1 MTLKETIIEVFL
13 GVSIETW
20 RLFEE
25 AAPYLFL
32 GFGIA
37 ALLEMVVP
45 EEKIVTHLGASAGK
59 FKSVLKASLA
69 GVPIPLCS
77 CGVIPA
83 AISLKKRGA
92 SDGATL
98 SFLISTPETGADSIA
113 ITYALL
119 DPIMTVFRPLAA
131 FVTALGAGVA
141 NNFLIRE
148 EKKPAQENLIS
159 LSPSTDTSD
168 CGASCICS
176 IEKNTIEEGVKQKI
190 AGALRYAYVEL
201 LGDIAKWLIV
211 GLVLAGIISFMIP
224 EDLIRNYLG
233 GGAASM
239 FLMLLIGIPLYIC
252 ATASTP
258 LAAALIAKGMSPGTA
273 FVFLLAGPATNAA
286 TITVVTR
293 FLGKRAATLYL
304 ATIAIFALA
313 FGLLL
318 NFIYFRLGIEATSIV
333 GTASDM
339 LPDYVKTFFAL
350 LLTILIAYAFYLGKQ
365 ESKCC
370 EN

>member
-1 MTLKETIIEVFL
+1 MTLAET
-13 GVSIETW
+13 VSAILFGIASETW
-20 RLFEE
+20 HLFEE

-37 ALLEMVVP
+37 ALLEMAVP
-45 EEKIVTHLGASAGK
+45 EDKIVQHLGASAGK

-98 SFLISTPETGADSIA
+98 SFLISTPKTGADSIA

-131 FVTALGAGVA
+131 FVTALGAGIA
-141 NNFLIRE
+141 NNLLIRE
-148 EKKPAQENLIS
+148 EQNPVQNNLMT
-159 LSPSTDTSD
+159 LSFSPNI
-168 CGASCICS
+168 ASCGSSCDCNS
-176 IEKNTIEEGVKQKI
+176 GKDMKEGGYGQKI
-190 AGALRYAYVEL
+190 GNALRYAYVEL
-201 LGDIAKWLIV
+201 LGDIAKWLLI
-211 GLVLAGIISFMIP
+211 GLVLAGIISYMIP
-224 EDLIRNYLG
+224 EELIRTYLG
-233 GGAASM
+233 GGIGSM

-286 TITVVTR
+286 TITIVTK
-293 FLGKRAATLYL
+293 FLGKKAAALYL
-304 ATIAIFALA
+304 ATIAIFALG

-318 NFIYFRLGIEATSIV
+318 DLIYFRLGIEATSIV
-333 GTASDM
+333 GTAKDV
-339 LPDYVKTFFAL
+339 LPNEVKTFFAVIL
-350 LLTILIAYAFYLGKQ
+350 AFLIAYAFYHERKEGK
-365 ESKCC
+365 SCGS
-370 EN
+370 

>member
-1 MTLKETIIEVFL
+1 MNLTDPLVAGFFGIAA
-13 GVSIETW
+13 ETW

-25 AAPYLFL
+25 ASPYLFL
-32 GFGIA
+32 GFGVA
-37 ALLEMVVP
+37 ALLDMVVT
-45 EEKIVTHLGASAGK
+45 EDKIVNHLGTSAGK
-59 FKSVLKASLA
+59 FKSVLKAALA

-92 SDGATL
+92 NDGATL

-131 FVTALGAGVA
+131 FTTALGAGIA
-141 NNFLIRE
+141 NNLIIRE
-148 EKKPAQENLIS
+148 GKTPAPKNLIK
-159 LSPSTDTSD
+159 LSTTPDNTTCS
-168 CGASCICS
+168 ASCGCH
-176 IEKNTIEEGVKQKI
+176 IEKNKAEGGYMQKV
-190 AGALRYAYVEL
+190 GEALKYAYVEL
-201 LGDIAKWLIV
+201 LGDIAKWLII
-211 GLVLAGIISFMIP
+211 GLVLAGIISYLIP
-224 EDLIRNYLG
+224 EELIRSYLG
-233 GGAASM
+233 GGVGSM
-239 FLMLLIGIPLYIC
+239 LLMLLIGIPLYIC

-293 FLGKRAATLYL
+293 YLGKKAATLYL
-304 ATIAIFALA
+304 ATIAIFALG

-318 NFIYFRLGIEATSIV
+318 DFIYFRLGIEATSIV
-333 GTASDM
+333 GNASEV
-339 LPDYVKTFFAL
+339 LPDDVKTFFAIVL
-350 LLTILIAYAFYLGKQ
+350 SALILYAFYRERK
-365 ESKCC
+365 EDNNC
-370 EN
+370 EI